1 MCTECKCGFGGCE
14 ILRRIVCVFH
24 ESLEGGANDSEFMIP
39 LSGSDRES
47 DELTEKFGSLLKSN

>member
-1 MCTECKCGFGGCE
+1 MWFRRMRDIEEKCTCA
-14 ILRRIVCVFH
+14 H

-47 DELTEKFGSLLKSN
+47 DELTENLALS